1 MGLEQVSPLI
11 SVTYGFR
18 TGVTT
23 NLHHTLNL
31 PVSLINLIVDKS
43 ISLLSWLL
51 RVVWPYNNKSVF
63 STILTSAYFRNIRV
77 TELTRF
83 SLWRT
88 YKLQWNRK
96 WYVSSG
102 AQLQSHLSNGVSAK
116 LWRFYDILEHLNL
129 LWVEINI

>member
-43 ISLLSWLL
+43 IKVYYHDYLGLSDHTTTSLYFHLL
-51 RVVWPYNNKSVF
+51 
-63 STILTSAYFRNIRV
+63 
-77 TELTRF
+77 
-83 SLWRT
+83 
-88 YKLQWNRK
+88 
-96 WYVSSG
+96 
-102 AQLQSHLSNGVSAK
+102 
-116 LWRFYDILEHLNL
+116 
-129 LWVEINI
+129 